1 MRLII
6 SLLSEDT
13 GIISTQTGRQPDGL
27 TAKPVLKGL
36 SALGNL
42 KSIFISISVS
52 VHL

>member
-6 SLLSEDT
+6 SLLSED
-13 GIISTQTGRQPDGL
+13 ISTHTGRQPDGL